1 MHVFLIAAIS
11 IDGQIGQAKDQVS
24 TAWTSKEDKQFFV
37 QRTKEAG
44 VMVLGSQTFQTFN
57 RLLPGRVMIVYTRN
71 VEEFRKR
78 VDFQV
83 EEVTSKTTTI
93 ENPEVLYATKLSP
106 VELVVVLEKLGK
118 KELAVCGGSSIYA
131 QFVTAGLVQTFYLTV
146 EPIVF
151 GKGIP
156 LFSEPISIQLELQEV
171 KHLSPQT
178 LLLEY
183 HVSHR

>member
-37 QRTKEAG
+37 QRTKQAG

-57 RLLPGRVMIVYTRN
+57 RLLPGRAMIIYTRN
-71 VEEFRKR
+71 VEKFRQR
-78 VDFQV
+78 VSFQV
-83 EEVTSKTTTI
+83 EEITKETKTI
-93 ENPEVLYATKLSP
+93 ENSEVLYATTLSP
-106 VELVVVLEKLGK
+106 AELVDLLAKIGK
-118 KELAVCGGSSIYA
+118 QELAICGGSSIYA
-131 QFVTAGLVQTFYLTV
+131 QFMQAGLVETLYLTV

-151 GKGIP
+151 GKGVP
-156 LFSEPISIQLELQEV
+156 LFSEPLQTQLELKEV
-171 KHLSPQT
+171 KNLSSQT